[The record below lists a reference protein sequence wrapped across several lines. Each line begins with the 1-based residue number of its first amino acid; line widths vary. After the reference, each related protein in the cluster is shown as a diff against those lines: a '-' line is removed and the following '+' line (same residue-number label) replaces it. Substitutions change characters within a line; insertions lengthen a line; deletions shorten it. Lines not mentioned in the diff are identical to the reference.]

1 MKVVEIFINSFFGK
15 VKVLSNSIHI
25 EKDSYVVLESDKGT
39 FIGQAI
45 SLYASDVSYDKQYKI
60 VRAATKS
67 DIMQSNKNNH
77 DAEIALTEIKKL
89 VSKLNLE
96 MSIVDAS
103 FSLDRKRLYFS
114 FVAETRVDFR
124 ELAKRLAQ
132 KYHTRIE
139 LRQIGVRD
147 KAKKVGG
154 IGPCGLLLCC
164 NRFLNDFNSVSI
176 NMAKNQ
182 LLALNPNKI
191 NGSCGRL
198 MCCLNY
204 ENEMYKEARKNMPK
218 IGNIIETKDGKG
230 KVIDINIFEK
240 TCKIELPNKNVVELK
255 VGEING
261 KVR

>member
-15 VKVLSNSIHI
+15 VKILSNSIDI
-25 EKDSYVVLESDKGT
+25 EKNAYVVLETDKGI
-39 FIGQAI
+39 FVGQAI
-45 SLYASDVSYDKQYKI
+45 SFYDSDVSYDKQYKI
-60 VRAATKS
+60 IRVATKN
-67 DIMQSNKNNH
+67 DMTQSNKNNC
-77 DAEIALTEIKKL
+77 DAEIALIEIKKL

-96 MSIVDAS
+96 MNIVDSA

-218 IGNIIETKDGKG
+218 LGNIIETKDGKG
-230 KVIDINIFEK
+230 KVVDIDVFRKN
-240 TCKIELPNKNVVELK
+240 CKIELPNKNVVELK
-255 VGEING
+255 VGEIDG